1 MPARDPKPLIGIPVN
16 RMQNQQFGTYQ
27 HSASDKYIESV
38 TLGSGGLPMLIPAL
52 GELLD
57 FDDLVE
63 RLDGMV
69 LTGGRANVEPHH
81 YGGPAFPEDEIIDPA
96 RDATVLPLVRKC
108 VEAGVPVFGICRGI
122 QEINV
127 ALGGTLHYRVHVLP
141 GKMDHRM
148 LPDATREERLAPRH
162 GLTLLKGGYLSSLI
176 GGKTECVVN
185 SLHGQGV
192 DRVAPGMVVEA
203 VAEDGVIEA
212 IRLETAKT
220 FCVGVQWHAEWQPE
234 EHELHGALFH
244 AFGEAAQ
251 ARMAKRR
258 APRRAAVA

>member
-38 TLGSGGLPMLIPAL
+38 TLGAGGLPMLIPAL
-52 GELLD
+52 GEMLD

-63 RLDGMV
+63 RLDGVV

-162 GLTLLKGGYLSSLI
+162 EIALTPGGFLSSLL
-176 GGKTECVVN
+176 GGATACRVN

-192 DRVAPGMVVEA
+192 DRPAPGMVVEA

-212 IRLETAKT
+212 IRLENAKS
-220 FCVGVQWHAEWQPE
+220 FCIGVQWHAEWQIE
-234 EHELHGALFH
+234 EHPLYGALFR
-244 AFGEAAQ
+244 AFGDAA
-251 ARMAKRR
+251 R
-258 APRRAAVA
+258 ARAAARVNGRRVA